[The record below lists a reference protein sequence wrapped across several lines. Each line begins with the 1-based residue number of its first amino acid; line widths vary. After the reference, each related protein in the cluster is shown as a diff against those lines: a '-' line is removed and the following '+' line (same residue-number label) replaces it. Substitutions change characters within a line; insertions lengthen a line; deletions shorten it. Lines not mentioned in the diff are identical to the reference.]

1 MNRISFWSLKYLQ
14 FHNMSFHETT
24 EHDYHRTPH
33 SARRALKAGSSPDK
47 LDWRDYGVV
56 GEVHKQGSCNSCWAF
71 AAAGSLEYW
80 LKRSDPDAE
89 VSVQS
94 ILDCTPKTYG
104 CMGGLMENVFNYQG
118 DFALGYAYKGK
129 TGKCSRGKGVRAIS
143 HVDVE
148 ADVEEALA
156 YMIHKWGPVSVAVD
170 FSKQHGYKGG
180 VIRADECT
188 GDPHHAVLAVGY
200 TPEYWIVKN
209 SMGTDWGDK
218 GYAYIQRGVNACGLD
233 TYASVATGVKT

>member
-14 FHNMSFHETT
+14 FYNATFKGTT
-24 EHDYHRTPH
+24 
-33 SARRALKAGSSPDK
+33 RRSLKAGSFPDS

-56 GEVHKQGSCNSCWAF
+56 GPVHKQGSCNSCWAF
-71 AAAGSLEYW
+71 SAAGSLEYW
-80 LKRSDPDAE
+80 LKREDPDAE
-89 VSVQS
+89 VSVQA

-104 CMGGLMENVFNYQG
+104 CMGGLMENVFDYKSN
-118 DFALGYAYKGK
+118 FPLGYSY
-129 TGKCSRGKGVRAIS
+129 TGRVGRCKVHKEGVRAIS
-143 HVDVE
+143 HAE
-148 ADVEEALA
+148 VEENVEQALA

-180 VIRADECT
+180 VIKAEDCT

-209 SMGTDWGDK
+209 SMGTDWGDE
-218 GYAYIQRGVNACGLD
+218 GYAYIQRGVNACGLN
-233 TYASVATGVKT
+233 TYASVATGIIS